1 MVPLLAGLAVLVFVA
16 AGCILGIRWIGSW
29 FSNIDPELRLAIVAF
44 SGIVLA
50 PLISYVTT
58 RAIETRKLA
67 GQAAIERKIELYESF
82 VARSNPE
89 DAHLWLEQVHQG
101 VAEDEQGLCTSG
113 CGQCHR
119 TPTDGSNRERI
130 QGDPQRCRA
139 QSVVAPERRHH
150 VSDYLRHW

>member
-58 RAIETRKLA
+58 RAR
-67 GQAAIERKIELYESF
+67 R
-82 VARSNPE
+82 
-89 DAHLWLEQVHQG
+89 
-101 VAEDEQGLCTSG
+101 
-113 CGQCHR
+113 
-119 TPTDGSNRERI
+119 GS
-130 QGDPQRCRA
+130 
-139 QSVVAPERRHH
+139 
-150 VSDYLRHW
+150 